1 MGSLR
6 FLIAV
11 GALTGAALSSPAHAA
26 DMAFA
31 PPPPLEPLA
40 APITELGTGW
50 YLRGDVG
57 YVDFGKVKDAPYGP
71 RRSDPIPPP
80 LLDHERLSSTWSLGG
95 GIGYQLN
102 NWLRLDGTVD
112 YRNDA
117 RFNATSSASNYVN
130 GFSVDHAKLESTTF
144 LVNGYVDLGSW
155 SGVTPYLGAGI
166 GVAQNRFQDYSGQAV
181 FYPTQANKDAF
192 FIPQTATGNVIP
204 PASLIPAGTTYNL
217 AWALMGGVVVDVGS
231 GFKVDLGYRYT
242 HLGDARTKLDTFGIG
257 TKLKTIDAHEAR
269 IGLRYMID

>member
-1 MGSLR
+1 MANLR
-6 FLIAV
+6 FLIVA
-11 GALTGAALSSPAHAA
+11 GALAGAALGSSARAA
-26 DMAFA
+26 DMALP

-71 RRSDPIPPP
+71 HRSDPVPPP
-80 LLDHERLSSTWSLGG
+80 LLDHERLGNTWSFGG

-102 NWLRLDGTVD
+102 GWFRLDGTVD

-117 RFNATSSASNYVN
+117 RFGATSSASNYVN

-144 LVNGYVDLGSW
+144 LLNGYVDLGSW
-155 SGVTPYLGAGI
+155 SGVTPYLGAGV
-166 GVAQNRFQDYSGQAV
+166 GMAQNRFQDYSGQAV

-192 FIPQTATGNVIP
+192 LIPQNATGNVIP
-204 PASLIPAGTTYNL
+204 PASPIPSGTTYNL
-217 AWALMGGVVVDVGS
+217 AWALMGGLVIDVGA
-231 GFKVDLGYRYT
+231 GFKVDLGYRYA
-242 HLGDARTKLDTFGIG
+242 HLGDVRTKLDSFGIG
-257 TKLKTIDAHEAR
+257 TKLKAVDSHEAR
-269 IGLRYMID
+269 IGLRYVID